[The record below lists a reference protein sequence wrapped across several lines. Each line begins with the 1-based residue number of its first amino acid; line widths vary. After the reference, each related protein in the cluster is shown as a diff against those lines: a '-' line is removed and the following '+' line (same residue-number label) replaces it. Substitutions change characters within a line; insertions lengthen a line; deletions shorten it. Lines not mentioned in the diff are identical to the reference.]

1 MKILLSRL
9 IWKNNSKV
17 ANFFICY
24 SQLQLKLTF
33 FPISQHDFPDWLF
46 ILLIPLIYFIIVS
59 ILYDREQFEEESICS
74 KHPGGTA
81 GEENERNK
89 R

>member
-1 MKILLSRL
+1 MLLS
-9 IWKNNSKV
+9 ISVK
-17 ANFFICY
+17 ANLF
-24 SQLQLKLTF
+24 L
-33 FPISQHDFPDWLF
+33 ISQHDFPDWLF

-74 KHPGGTA
+74 KHPGRTA